1 MRYTYNG
8 NQLTAVNDNL
18 KTATQPDNI
27 DFHDG
32 NSTGSNEYAY
42 DFNGNL
48 VRDDNRGIT
57 LITYNHLNQPSE
69 IYFGSTRKIVY
80 LYSALGQKLVKQ
92 IVVNN
97 TVTQRTDYING
108 MEVTP
113 STLSTVVQ
121 TGGGRFV
128 KLTGGSWEPQYCYT
142 DHRGD
147 IRVVYRANSTT
158 GTAEMVQE
166 DHLTPFGVQ
175 MVGMGRTNWP
185 ENQYRYQGKELNTTG
200 FDTNGD
206 NTIDSRLYQ
215 YDFGARQYDP
225 LIGRWHSADPMMQY
239 VSPYMAMGND
249 WVNRVDPTGM
259 EDNMAKYIRAYYQE
273 INQFLLTARRNRAEE
288 IDQIY
293 GRGVYVGN
301 PAFYWRNTLYKMAG
315 GSGGE
320 STFQVATFSNG
331 ASIVTGRGGEIDHHN
346 ASARSDGRTGA
357 YVQIRG
363 EIIYTPYSDEAPFMN
378 TDVIC
383 RWTDFPGV
391 DTYHSDNPEDY
402 RRPEMVKA
410 NEGRKASLGWVF
422 GISLTVT
429 GAIGGG
435 GTAAV
440 GVIIDNSFNFR
451 VITSTGYGSGGFG
464 GADVGVIVA
473 ASKGLTADTY
483 GGRAEEY
490 SASYGFWGLEVFH
503 GISAG
508 AIDDHIQGPYGVRV
522 AIGAGWGAT
531 MMTTNTTIHR
541 FQYYWLYHIIIR

>member
-1 MRYTYNG
+1 M
-8 NQLTAVNDNL
+8 
-18 KTATQPDNI
+18 
-27 DFHDG
+27 
-32 NSTGSNEYAY
+32 
-42 DFNGNL
+42 
-48 VRDDNRGIT
+48 
-57 LITYNHLNQPSE
+57 
-69 IYFGSTRKIVY
+69 
-80 LYSALGQKLVKQ
+80 
-92 IVVNN
+92 
-97 TVTQRTDYING
+97 
-108 MEVTP
+108 
-113 STLSTVVQ
+113 
-121 TGGGRFV
+121 
-128 KLTGGSWEPQYCYT
+128 KLTDGSWEPQYCYT

-158 GTAEMVQE
+158 GTAEVVQE

-206 NTIDSRLYQ
+206 NITDSRLYQ

-273 INQFLLTARRNRAEE
+273 INQFLLTAKRNRAEE

-346 ASARSDGRTGA
+346 ASTRSDGRTGA

-363 EIIYTPYSDEAPFMN
+363 EIIYTPYSDEAPFMC
-378 TDVIC
+378 TEVIC

-391 DTYHSDNPEDY
+391 DTYHSDNPDDY
-402 RRPEMVKA
+402 RRPYP
-410 NEGRKASLGWVF
+410 VF
-422 GISLTVT
+422 EDGQVSGTTVI
-429 GAIGGG
+429 GIGGNSPAATIPLIVG
-435 GTAAV
+435 ATVVVGNKTAFLSIENISWQMHEYGHYLQYLEYGTVYYYGVIAV
-440 GVIIDNSFNFR
+440 GSSLSVN
-451 VITSTGYGSGGFG
+451 
-464 GADVGVIVA
+464 
-473 ASKGLTADTY
+473 
-483 GGRAEEY
+483 
-490 SASYGFWGLEVFH
+490 YGFKFH
-503 GISAG
+503 NSMPWEFDATIRAYQHFWDPTIFSYYYGKNHTI
-508 AIDDHIQGPYGVRV
+508 PYNN
-522 AIGAGWGAT
+522 IPL
-531 MMTTNTTIHR
+531 NN
-541 FQYYWLYHIIIR
+541 